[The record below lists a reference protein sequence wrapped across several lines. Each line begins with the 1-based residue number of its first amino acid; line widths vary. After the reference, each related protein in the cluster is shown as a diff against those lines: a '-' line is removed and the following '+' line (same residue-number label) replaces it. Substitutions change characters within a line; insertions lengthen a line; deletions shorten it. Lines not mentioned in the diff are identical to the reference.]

1 MLFMVGCRV
10 ENPDGMT
17 AQEQWR
23 IVEAADARMAEDMM
37 ECHLKETY
45 GYFAGAR
52 TAYPI
57 LTISDLSGNAMWMD
71 PHYQNQHKG
80 K

>member
-1 MLFMVGCRV
+1 MIFQMQFVVQSLINNLLRTDMLFMVGCRV

-37 ECHLKETY
+37 QELLIQ
-45 GYFAGAR
+45 F
-52 TAYPI
+52 
-57 LTISDLSGNAMWMD
+57 
-71 PHYQNQHKG
+71 
-80 K
+80 